1 MSAAAAE
8 LWTQTA
14 ALDVTLHEWQGL
26 RHYSQS
32 PLSHSA
38 QPLRPSLPSA
48 SPAVGSPTTSSA
60 CPCRMAGHKSV
71 GFGHA
76 GGPAAWMLAGD
87 FRFQEDAAKHEGWPP
102 VPPHRLLIG
111 IGDFPVFSQWKHWRH
126 VGRLS
131 LPGRMAAKRLVTW
144 HVRFEGRALFL
155 GVHFGSRPDAR
166 ARRLADE
173 RLASVRRTLK

>member
-1 MSAAAAE
+1 MDSDGCPRRNPSRVARTTALLAITAFALSTTAAAQSAKR
-8 LWTQTA
+8 QSCR
-14 ALDVTLHEWQGL
+14 GL
-26 RHYSQS
+26 TDNILCM
-32 PLSHSA
+32 PL
-38 QPLRPSLPSA
+38 PD
-48 SPAVGSPTTSSA
+48 GW
-60 CPCRMAGHKSV
+60 HKSV

-111 IGDFPVFSQWKHWRH
+111 VGDFPVFSQWKHWRH

-155 GVHFGSRPDAR
+155 GVRFGSRPDAR